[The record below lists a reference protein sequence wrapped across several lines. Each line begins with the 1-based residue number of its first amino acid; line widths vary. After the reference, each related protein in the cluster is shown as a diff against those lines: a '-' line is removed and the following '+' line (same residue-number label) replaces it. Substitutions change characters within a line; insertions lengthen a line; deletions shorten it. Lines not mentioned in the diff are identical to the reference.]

1 MAYQI
6 DQKKIA
12 KNTIVLYLRMAF
24 TMVIGFFA
32 TRITL
37 EQLGVEDYGLNNLVG
52 SIVSM
57 LSFINGS
64 MGTAVQRY
72 YCVELGKGNNS
83 ALKRVFGTG
92 LFLHIF
98 VAIATLVIAEIF
110 AIFFLHK
117 MNIPLERMHAAQVV
131 FQVSILSMILNIISV
146 PYAALLRARELFD
159 KIAVVEIVQAVLRL
173 LILYLLTIIS
183 YDKLITL
190 SLLGLG
196 VTLYYIG
203 SLVFM
208 ARKFQETHSTP
219 IFDKE
224 LIKQMLSF
232 ISMLIMTVLCQLLQT
247 QGLIVL
253 INLFYGLVVNA
264 AYAVATQVSH
274 LVTNFAMN
282 FKQSMIPQMMAS
294 YGARDFKS
302 MHKIIDMGTKVSF
315 LLMLMIS
322 VPAIVEVDF
331 LLNLW
336 LKTPPEYA
344 SHLVVLVLIG
354 INISSFT
361 YFLYQGVHATGQLKT
376 QQIWMSVLY
385 LVNILI
391 VYIVF
396 KLGANFDMALYV
408 NMFISTLQCA
418 VNVVYAKKT
427 FKYPVRTFIRSILI
441 PCVVCVTTI
450 CAVMISFIHYFEPT
464 TTRFFTSVIL
474 SESIIMLCGY
484 FIVLNQSERERVRT
498 IVQKVFHRKS
508 QSKIIEDAK

>member
-24 TMVIGFFA
+24 TMVISFFA

-72 YCVELGKGNNS
+72 YCVELGKGNSS

-98 VAIATLVIAEIF
+98 VALVTLIFAEIF

-117 MNIPLERMHAAQVV
+117 MNIPIERMYAAQVV
-131 FQVSILSMILNIISV
+131 FQVSILSMVLSIVSV

-159 KIAVVEIVQAVLRL
+159 KIAIVEIIQAVLRL
-173 LILYLLTIIS
+173 LILYLLTIIN

-196 VTLYYIG
+196 VTVYYIG

-208 ARKFQETHSTP
+208 ARKFMETHSAP
-219 IFDKE
+219 LFDKE
-224 LIKQMLSF
+224 LIKHMLYF

-247 QGLIVL
+247 QGLIML

-264 AYAVATQVSH
+264 AYAVAIQVSH

-282 FKQSMIPQMMAS
+282 FKQSIIPQMMAS

-336 LKTPPEYA
+336 LKTPPEHA

-361 YFLYQGVHATGQLKT
+361 YFLYQGVHATGQLKA
-376 QQIWMSVLY
+376 QQVWMSVLY
-385 LVNILI
+385 LVNILV
-391 VYIVF
+391 VYVVF
-396 KLGANFDMALYV
+396 KLGANFNMALYV
-408 NMFISTLQCA
+408 NMIISTIQCV

-427 FKYPVRTFIRSILI
+427 FNYTVSSFISSILI
-441 PCVVCVTTI
+441 PCTICVTI
-450 CAVMISFIHYFEPT
+450 VCAVMLVFIRHFEPT
-464 TTRFFTSVIL
+464 TARFFTSVIL
-474 SESIIMLCGY
+474 SESIIMLSGY
-484 FIVLNQSERERVRT
+484 FFVLNHSERERVRD
-498 IVQKVFHRKS
+498 IAKKVFHRNS
-508 QSKIIEDAK
+508 

>member
-12 KNTIVLYLRMAF
+12 KNTIVLYLRMAL

-98 VAIATLVIAEIF
+98 VAVATLVIAEIF

-131 FQVSILSMILNIISV
+131 FQVSILSMVLNIVSV

-173 LILYLLTIIS
+173 LILYLLTVIN

-190 SLLGLG
+190 SFLGFG
-196 VTLYYIG
+196 VTAYYIG

-208 ARKFQETHSTP
+208 ARKYQETHSAP
-219 IFDKE
+219 LFDKE

-247 QGLIVL
+247 QGLIML

-274 LVTNFAMN
+274 IVTNFAMN

-294 YGARDFKS
+294 YGAKDFKS
-302 MHKIIDMGTKVSF
+302 MHKIINMGTKVSF

-322 VPAIVEVDF
+322 IPAIVEVDF
-331 LLNLW
+331 LLKLW
-336 LKTPPEYA
+336 LQNPPEHA

-361 YFLYQGVHATGQLKT
+361 YFLYQGVHATGQLKK
-376 QQIWMSVLY
+376 QQTWMSVLY

-408 NMFISTLQCA
+408 NMFISAVQCV

-427 FKYPVRTFIRSILI
+427 FNYPARTFISSILV
-441 PCVVCVTTI
+441 PCAFCVTI
-450 CAVMISFIHYFEPT
+450 VVAVMFGFVNYFEST
-464 TTRFFTSVIL
+464 IARFLASVAL
-474 SESIIMLCGY
+474 SETVIMLSGY
-484 FIVLNQSERERVRT
+484 FIVLNQSEREKIRAV
-498 IVQKVFHRKS
+498 VQKVFHRKS
-508 QSKIIEDAK
+508 SQI

>member
-72 YCVELGKGNNS
+72 YCVELGKENSS

-98 VAIATLVIAEIF
+98 VALVTLIIAEIF

-131 FQVSILSMILNIISV
+131 FQVSILSMVLNIVSV

-159 KIAVVEIVQAVLRL
+159 KIAVVEIIQAVLRL
-173 LILYLLTIIS
+173 LILYLLTVIK

-190 SLLGLG
+190 SFLGLG
-196 VTLYYIG
+196 VTVYYIG

-208 ARKFQETHSTP
+208 ARKFQETHCAP
-219 IFDKE
+219 LFDKE

-247 QGLIVL
+247 QGLIML

-274 LVTNFAMN
+274 IVTNFAMN

-294 YGARDFKS
+294 YGAKDFKS
-302 MHKIIDMGTKVSF
+302 MHKIINMGTKVSF

-331 LLNLW
+331 LLKLW
-336 LKTPPEYA
+336 LQNPPEHA

-361 YFLYQGVHATGQLKT
+361 YFLYQGVQATGQLKK
-376 QQIWMSVLY
+376 QQTWMSVLY

-408 NMFISTLQCA
+408 NMFISAVQCV

-427 FKYPVRTFIRSILI
+427 FEYPIHTFISSILV
-441 PCVVCVTTI
+441 PCAFCVTI
-450 CAVMISFIHYFEPT
+450 VVAVMLGFINYFEST
-464 TTRFFTSVIL
+464 IARFFASVVL
-474 SESIIMLCGY
+474 SEFIIMLSGY
-484 FIVLNQSERERVRT
+484 FIVFNQSEKEMVRA
-498 IVQKVFHRKS
+498 IVRKVFHRKS
-508 QSKIIEDAK
+508 

>member
-1 MAYQI
+1 MSYQI
-6 DQKKIA
+6 DQRKIA
-12 KNTIVLYLRMAF
+12 KNTIVLYIRMAF

-98 VAIATLVIAEIF
+98 VAAVTLVVAEIF

-117 MNIPLERMHAAQVV
+117 MNIPLDRMHAAQVV
-131 FQVSILSMILNIISV
+131 FQVSILSMVLNIVSV

-159 KIAVVEIVQAVLRL
+159 KIAIVEIVQAVLRL

-190 SLLGLG
+190 SFLGLG
-196 VTLYYIG
+196 ITVYYIG

-208 ARKFQETHSTP
+208 ARKFQETHCAP
-219 IFDKE
+219 LFDKD

-247 QGLIVL
+247 QGLIML

-302 MHKIIDMGTKVSF
+302 MHKIINMGTKVSF

-331 LLNLW
+331 LLKLW
-336 LKTPPEYA
+336 LQTPPEHA

-361 YFLYQGVHATGQLKT
+361 YFLYQGVHATGQLKK

-385 LVNILI
+385 LINILI
-391 VYIVF
+391 VFVVF

-408 NMFISTLQCA
+408 NMFISMIQCV

-427 FKYPVRTFIRSILI
+427 FKYPIRTFISSILV
-441 PCVVCVTTI
+441 PCAICVTI
-450 CAVMISFIHYFEPT
+450 VCAIMFSFINYFEST
-464 TTRFFTSVIL
+464 ITRFFVSVVL
-474 SESIIMLCGY
+474 SESIIMLSGY
-484 FIVLNQSERERVRT
+484 FIVLNQSERGRVRT

-508 QSKIIEDAK
+508 